1 MFNKTLGGIAARP
14 ELFILLLMITI
25 IAMLVIPLPTILVDF
40 LIGLNIVIAILVFM
54 GSFYIERVLQFSA
67 FPSILLI
74 TTLFRLALSISTSR
88 LILIEADAG
97 EIIASF
103 GQFVIGDS
111 LAVGF
116 VIFSIVTIVQFI
128 VITKGSE
135 RVAEVAARFSL
146 DGMPGK
152 QMSIDSDLKAG
163 IIDAAGARER
173 RSVLER
179 ESQLFGSF
187 DGSMKFIKGDAI
199 AGIIIILVNF
209 VGGIGVGMT
218 THGMSMSTALST
230 YTMLTI
236 GDGLV
241 AQIPALLIAI
251 SAGLIVTRVNG
262 EENNL
267 GRIIM
272 RQMLGN
278 SFVLAVTAVLALAIG
293 LLPGFPFPVFLLL
306 ACLLGGLYFTRRR
319 TAKRAEAAGAAAA
332 GSPADAAQA
341 GGESELGKL
350 GDPDRMT
357 AETVP
362 LILLVSP
369 ARRAQLEQQQL
380 GQRFRSQYFIDY
392 GGRLPEIAL
401 RAADTVADNR
411 ALLVINEIRA
421 AEVIVHFDLL
431 RVVNYSDEIMHVGI
445 VPVMTESEGV
455 KSAWVGP
462 EEQAALSA
470 LGYQLRPALDELYQC
485 VAVVLARNVNE
496 HFGVQETKHML
507 DKLEEKYPDLLK
519 EVYRHTPLQRVAE
532 LLQRLLSERISI
544 RNMKLILESL
554 VQWAPREKDVLM
566 LVEHV
571 RGALARYICHKF
583 AVNNEL
589 RTVVISPEIE
599 DVVRKGIRQT
609 SAGAFLNLEPAV
621 SEDLLDRVAVTLAQL
636 ALAHKDVVLLTAVD
650 VRRFIKK
657 LVETRFRELEVL
669 SFGEITDSVSVNV
682 LKTV

>member
-1 MFNKTLGGIAARP
+1 MFNKFMGNVAARP
-14 ELFILLLMITI
+14 ELMILALMITI

-40 LIGLNIVIAILVFM
+40 LIGVNIVIAILVFM

-152 QMSIDSDLKAG
+152 QMSIDSDLKAE
-163 IIDAAGARER
+163 IINAEGARER

-209 VGGIGVGMT
+209 IGGIAVGMT
-218 THGMSMSTALST
+218 THGMDMSTALST

-262 EENNL
+262 EDNNL

-272 RQMLGN
+272 RQLLGN
-278 SFVLAVTAVLALAIG
+278 SFVLLVTAALALAIG
-293 LLPGFPFPVFLLL
+293 FLPGFPFPVFLVL
-306 ACLLGGLYFTRRR
+306 ACLLGGLYVVRRR
-319 TAKRAEAAGAAAA
+319 RARRDEAEAAAKA
-332 GSPADAAQA
+332 SPEGKAKGDDAEF
-341 GGESELGKL
+341 GML
-350 GDPDRMT
+350 GDPDKMT

-362 LILLVSP
+362 LILLVPPSRL
-369 ARRAQLEQQQL
+369 AVLEQLKL
-380 GQRFRSQYFIDY
+380 GQRFRSQYFVDY
-392 GGRLPEIAL
+392 GGRLPEFAL
-401 RAADTVADNR
+401 RGADTVSDNK
-411 ALLVINEIRA
+411 AILVINEIRA
-421 AEVIVHFDLL
+421 AEIDVHFDLL
-431 RVVNYSDEIMHVGI
+431 RVVNYSDEITDVGI
-445 VPVMTESEGV
+445 TPVMTVNEGV
-455 KSAWVGP
+455 KSAWVAP
-462 EEQAALSA
+462 EEQAGLAA

-544 RNMKLILESL
+544 RNMKLIMEAL

-583 AVNNEL
+583 AVDNEL
-589 RTVVISPEIE
+589 RAVVISPEIE

-609 SAGAFLNLEPAV
+609 SAGSFLNLEPAV
-621 SEDLLDRVAVTLAQL
+621 SEDLLDRIAVTLGQL

-657 LVETRFRELEVL
+657 LVETRFKELEVL

-682 LKTV
+682 LRTV

>member
-1 MFNKTLGGIAARP
+1 VFNKILGNIATRP
-14 ELFILLLMITI
+14 ELLILLLMVTI

-163 IIDAAGARER
+163 IIDADGARER

-209 VGGIGVGMT
+209 IGGIAVGMT
-218 THGMSMSTALST
+218 SHGMDMSTALST

-262 EENNL
+262 EDNNL

-272 RQMLGN
+272 RQLLGN
-278 SFVLAVTAVLALAIG
+278 SFVLLVTAVLALGIG
-293 LLPGFPFPVFLLL
+293 LLPGFPFPVFLVL
-306 ACLLGGLYFTRRR
+306 ACLLGGLYVIRLRR
-319 TAKRAEAAGAAAA
+319 AKRDEKAAA
-332 GSPADAAQA
+332 GVGAKGQPEQGDD
-341 GGESELGKL
+341 GLGLGLL
-350 GDPDRMT
+350 GDPDKMA

-362 LILLVSP
+362 LILLVAPSRL
-369 ARRAQLEQQQL
+369 AELEKLQL
-380 GQRFRSQYFIDY
+380 GKRFRSQYFVDY
-392 GGRLPEIAL
+392 GGRLPDIAL
-401 RAADTVADNR
+401 RGAATVADNR
-411 ALLVINEIRA
+411 AVLVINEIRA

-431 RVVNYSDEIMHVGI
+431 RVVNYSEEIMHIGI
-445 VPVMTESEGV
+445 APVMTESEGV
-455 KSAWVGP
+455 KSAWVEP
-462 EEQAALSA
+462 EQQDALTA
-470 LGYQLRPALDELYQC
+470 LGYQLRPAVDELYQC

-532 LLQRLLSERISI
+532 MLQRLLSERISI
-544 RNMKLILESL
+544 RNMKLIMEAL

-589 RTVVISPEIE
+589 RAVVISPEIE

-609 SAGAFLNLEPAV
+609 SAGSFLNLEPSV
-621 SEDLLDRVAVTLAQL
+621 SEDLLDRIAVTLGQVP
-636 ALAHKDVVLLTAVD
+636 LAHKDIVLLTAVD
-650 VRRFIKK
+650 VRRFLKK
-657 LVETRFRELEVL
+657 LVEARFRELEVL

-682 LKTV
+682 LRTV

>member
-1 MFNKTLGGIAARP
+1 MFVKTMNGIAARP
-14 ELFILLLMITI
+14 ELIILSLMVMI

-163 IIDAAGARER
+163 IIDAEGARER

-199 AGIIIILVNF
+199 AGIVIILVNF
-209 VGGIGVGMT
+209 IGGIAVGMT
-218 THGMSMSTALST
+218 THGMDMSTALST

-262 EENNL
+262 EDNNL

-272 RQMLGN
+272 RQLLGN
-278 SFVLAVTAVLALAIG
+278 SFVLLVTAVLALAIG
-293 LLPGFPFPVFLLL
+293 LLPGFPFPVFLVLALL
-306 ACLLGGLYFTRRR
+306 LSGLWLVRSRR
-319 TAKRAEAAGAAAA
+319 AKREAAATAA
-332 GSPADAAQA
+332 GGATGDGA
-341 GGESELGKL
+341 GTDDKTGLGML
-350 GDPDRMT
+350 GDSDKLM

-362 LILLVSP
+362 LIILVAP
-369 ARRAQLEQQQL
+369 ARLQQLEQAKL
-380 GQRFRSQYFIDY
+380 GERFRSQYFVDY
-392 GGRLPEIAL
+392 GGKLPDIAL
-401 RAADTVADNR
+401 RGAETVADNR
-411 ALLVINEIRA
+411 AVLVINEIRA
-421 AEVIVHFDLL
+421 AELVVHFDLL
-431 RVVNYSDEIMHVGI
+431 RVVNYADEIAHMGI
-445 VPVMTESEGV
+445 EPLMEQSEGV
-455 KSAWVGP
+455 VSAWVQP
-462 EEQAALSA
+462 EDQAALTA
-470 LGYQLRPALDELYQC
+470 LNYQLRPAFDELYQC
-485 VAVVLARNVNE
+485 VAAVLARNVNE

-544 RNMKLILESL
+544 RNMKLIMEAL

-589 RTVVISPEIE
+589 RAVVISPEIE
-599 DVVRKGIRQT
+599 DVVRKGVRQT
-609 SAGAFLNLEPAV
+609 SAGSFLNLEPAV
-621 SEDLLDRVAVTLAQL
+621 SEDLLDRVAVTLQQIP
-636 ALAHKDVVLLTAVD
+636 LAHKDIVLLTAVD
-650 VRRFIKK
+650 VRRFVKK
-657 LVETRFRELEVL
+657 LIETRFRELEVL

-682 LKTV
+682 IKTV